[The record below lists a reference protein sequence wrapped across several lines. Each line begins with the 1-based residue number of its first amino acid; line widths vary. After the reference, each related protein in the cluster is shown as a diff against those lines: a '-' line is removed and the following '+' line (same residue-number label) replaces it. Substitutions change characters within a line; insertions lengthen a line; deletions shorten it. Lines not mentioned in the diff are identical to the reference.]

1 MCGFVGFTNHINDA
15 SIVVEKMMDRIA
27 HRGPDQAGKY
37 VDEKVAMGFRRL
49 SIIDLS
55 ELGSQPI
62 FNEDG
67 SVKSNEVWAQDP
79 EELESTDGMIMDEDG
94 NLYIADFCAN
104 AIVKV
109 SPDGK
114 TVRRLAQSPE
124 CTALEGGLDQ
134 PGEPIIWNN
143 RIIAACFDTVVNDI
157 VRNTAH
163 ELPATL
169 AEIEL
174 D

>member
-55 ELGSQPI
+55 ELGSQPM

-67 SVKSNEVWAQDP
+67 SV
-79 EELESTDGMIMDEDG
+79 
-94 NLYIADFCAN
+94 
-104 AIVKV
+104 AITFN
-109 SPDGK
+109 GEIYNFQAA
-114 TVRRLAQSPE
+114 RR
-124 CTALEGGLDQ
+124 
-134 PGEPIIWNN
+134 
-143 RIIAACFDTVVNDI
+143 
-157 VRNTAH
+157 AH
-163 ELPATL
+163 RSGTQVQEQG
-169 AEIEL
+169 
-174 D
+174 